1 MMGWLEQLF
10 KIGCDKVNHVVV
22 TLVEIKG
29 SAPQI
34 IGAKMIVTAQGLYFG
49 TVGGGKIEAHCIKL
63 AQEFIKTGTGSQ
75 MHTFNLQKDI
85 GMTCGGEV
93 SLFFDT
99 HFFTQWTIAIF
110 GAGHVSQELCRI
122 LQTWSCQVKVFDT
135 RQEWINKLGLSS
147 NIEAKFATDLANE
160 VKLLPNGTF
169 LLSLTQGH
177 SADVP
182 VLEVALK
189 LIERFRFIGVIG
201 SDIKRQRIKSELADL
216 GVAQKALDFLRCPV
230 GLDIGDNTP
239 PEIALS
245 IAAQILMI
253 KSEKEFFIKNKESN
267 R

>member
-1 MMGWLEQLF
+1 MTGWLEQLF
-10 KIGCDKVNHVVV
+10 EIGHSKVNHVIV

-34 IGAKMIVTAQGLYFG
+34 VGAKMIVTEHGLHFG
-49 TVGGGKIEAHCIKL
+49 TVGGGKIEAHCIRL
-63 AQEFIKTGTGSQ
+63 AQEFIQAGVPAQLQTY
-75 MHTFNLQKDI
+75 NLQKDI

-135 RQEWINKLGLSS
+135 RQEWLNKLGHSS
-147 NIEAKFATDLANE
+147 NIETKLTTDLANE
-160 VKLLPNGTF
+160 VKFLPQGTF

-182 VLEVALK
+182 VLEMALK
-189 LIERFRFIGVIG
+189 LRERFRFIGVIG
-201 SDIKRQRIKSELADL
+201 SDIKGQRIKSELSAL
-216 GVAQKALDFLRCPV
+216 GVAQKALDFLKCPV

-245 IAAQILMI
+245 IAAQILII
-253 KSEKEFFIKNKESN
+253 KSDKEISIKEQGIK
-267 R
+267 